1 MKSAFNI
8 LFFYKVFR
16 RIPFYSKVL
25 PFLSCVCD
33 FLLKKRLPNLEDS
46 LFFLNQKSP
55 NPDCSCIISREKKNE
70 KKVDLQIVVPAYNV
84 ATYIDRCLN
93 SVLGQ
98 DTEYSYQLV
107 VVDDGSTDQT
117 PSIVDQYDK
126 YSNVTIIHQKN
137 KGFSGARNRG
147 LENLI
152 GEYVMFLDSDDA
164 LVPGAVDQLMGA
176 AYHDDADIVEG
187 GFDYIIRDSRKK
199 GLYHKCGDKLF
210 PNVLYGYPWG
220 KIYKTNLF
228 NRIQF
233 PEHYWFEDTVGIY
246 ILYPLAK
253 KISTIDSV
261 VYEYTINPEG
271 ITGKC
276 ACSDKTLDSFWIT
289 QRLLE
294 DAKALNIWTSETN
307 QYYYDI
313 TLMQIK
319 TNFNRVLCRGVQIRH
334 SVFIASVGLINKYF
348 DKCTTNNQKLKHI
361 EFALKNSDYNYFV
374 FSCAEL

>member
-1 MKSAFNI
+1 M
-8 LFFYKVFR
+8 
-16 RIPFYSKVL
+16 
-25 PFLSCVCD
+25 
-33 FLLKKRLPNLEDS
+33 
-46 LFFLNQKSP
+46 NQKSP

-137 KGFSGARNRG
+137 KGLSGARNRG

-199 GLYHKCGDKLF
+199 GLYHKCGD
-210 PNVLYGYPWG
+210 N
-220 KIYKTNLF
+220 
-228 NRIQF
+228 
-233 PEHYWFEDTVGIY
+233 
-246 ILYPLAK
+246 
-253 KISTIDSV
+253 
-261 VYEYTINPEG
+261 
-271 ITGKC
+271 
-276 ACSDKTLDSFWIT
+276 
-289 QRLLE
+289 
-294 DAKALNIWTSETN
+294 
-307 QYYYDI
+307 YYDI